1 MNVTRVFVY
10 GTLLPGQR
18 NHGVIA
24 PYIVTSRSGR
34 VGGQLVDVGSYP
46 ALLPNAERTVRG
58 IWMTVTLEAIP
69 GLDELE
75 GFIGIE
81 ENNDYE
87 RVWVT
92 DAGDP
97 DVAGWLYLWT
107 HSRGYPFLDT
117 DWWPD
122 KASNRD

>member
-1 MNVTRVFVY
+1 
-10 GTLLPGQR
+10 LLPGLS
-18 NHGVIA
+18 NHGLIA
-24 PYIVTSRSGR
+24 PYIVATRPGR
-34 VGGQLVDVGSYP
+34 VKGRLVDVGPYP
-46 ALLPNAERTVRG
+46 ALIADAERTVRG

-81 ENNDYE
+81 DYNDYE

-92 DAGDP
+92 DAADP
-97 DVAGWLYLWT
+97 EIAGWLYLWT
-107 HSRGYPFLDT
+107 HSRGYPMLDA

-122 KASNRD
+122 AARGKGIEP